1 MNTIK
6 AFIMVLFFLN
16 IAFVAWAGPPP
27 GTLDEQS
34 KTAVIDEVVKK
45 LNEIYVFPEVAKKM
59 EKHLKK
65 QFKKGAYKAI
75 TEPAE
80 FARVLTKDLR
90 DICHDLHLRVRYYPE
105 PPQRRPE
112 EPPDPAEIKRRL
124 GFVNYA
130 FEKAER
136 LPGNIGY
143 LKFDGFMGAQ
153 YAGATAVAALNFLAH
168 CDALIIDL
176 RQNGGGS
183 PSMIQLIT
191 SYFFDEPRHLNSF
204 YIRKSDETKQFWTQ
218 SHVQGQHLT
227 GTDLYVLTSKRTFS
241 AAEEFTYNLKNME
254 RATIVGETTG
264 GGAHP
269 VESHYFEGLQFGI
282 VVPFGRAINP
292 ISGTNWE
299 GKGIKPHLEVPQA
312 EALEKAYHL
321 ALQKLVE
328 KTGDK
333 EKKQAIERDINLKGY
348 TLLIQEQVKEAIETF
363 KLNVELFPQS
373 FNAYDSLAEAYMKDK
388 QNELAVKNYRK
399 SLELNPDNRNAVK
412 MLKKLQEDTK
422 Q

>member
-1 MNTIK
+1 MNTVK

-27 GTLDEQS
+27 GTLDEQTKS
-34 KTAVIDEVVKK
+34 AVIDEVVKK

-130 FEKAER
+130 FDKAER

-176 RQNGGGS
+176 RQNGGGA

-191 SYFFDEPRHLNSF
+191 SYFFDEPKHLNSF
-204 YIRKSDETKQFWTQ
+204 YIRKTDETKQFWTQ
-218 SHVQGQHLT
+218 SHVQGPRLT
-227 GTDLYVLTSKRTFS
+227 DTDLYVLTSSRTFS

-269 VESHYFEGLQFGI
+269 VQSHYFEGLQFGI
-282 VVPFGRAINP
+282 VVPYGRAINP

-299 GKGIKPHLEVPQA
+299 GKGIEPHVKVPQA
-312 EALEKAYHL
+312 EALDKAYHL
-321 ALQKLVE
+321 ALEKLVKE
-328 KTGDK
+328 TEDK
-333 EKKQAIERDINLKGY
+333 EKKRAIERDINLKGY

-388 QNELAVKNYRK
+388 QNELAVKNYQK

-412 MLKKLQEDTK
+412 MLKKLQEDTE